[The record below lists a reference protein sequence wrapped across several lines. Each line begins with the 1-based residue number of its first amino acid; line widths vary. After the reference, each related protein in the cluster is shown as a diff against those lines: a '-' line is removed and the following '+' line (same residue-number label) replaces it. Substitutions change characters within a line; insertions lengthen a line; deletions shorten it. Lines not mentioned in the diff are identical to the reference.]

1 MPPLKDVLDALQHAV
16 LPGAGGA
23 ALVMCA
29 FLLLGRWAGALG
41 SAAAVAFGFVWGNF
55 TLDKTA
61 APTWVNTSR
70 LIPWSP
76 EADAPGYQWLAR
88 AALVLVVVGLVS
100 RWIGLIASRA
110 LPERGWWGAS
120 AFVWAPRVVAVFV
133 VSGWL
138 SAGEAAKSVALLRPQ
153 IAAITLLMW
162 VALDGIARNGAGA
175 TLAGYSAAMLM
186 SAAAVL
192 IHAHS
197 ARFMELAVV
206 LGSAMFGIAVASAL
220 VKPDA
225 QGQEPD
231 TSGAIPAVVA
241 FLPGLL
247 LGARPSL
254 AENNVPGACFWLVVL
269 APLMLLAFLLP
280 AITRKTDWKVPAIRA
295 ALVLLPLVVAVA
307 LAAHYETIAVEEQW

>member
-1 MPPLKDVLDALQHAV
+1 VPPLKDVLDALQHAV

-23 ALVMCA
+23 ALVMCV
-29 FLLLGRWAGALG
+29 FLLFGRWAGALG

-55 TLDKTA
+55 EMPKGE
-61 APTWVNTSR
+61 PTWANTMVR
-70 LIPWSP
+70 MIPLKPDP
-76 EADAPGYQWLAR
+76 EAVGYQWLAR
-88 AALVLVVVGLVS
+88 AALALVVVGLVS
-100 RWIGLIASRA
+100 RWLGLIALRA

-120 AFVWAPRVVAVFV
+120 AFVWAPRVVAVFA

-138 SAGEAAKSVALLRPQ
+138 TVGEAAQSVPLLRPQ
-153 IAAITLLMW
+153 IAVVMLLVW

-175 TLAGYSAAMLM
+175 QVAGYSAAMLM
-186 SAAAVL
+186 AAAAVL

-225 QGQEPD
+225 RGQEPD

-254 AENNVPGACFWLVVL
+254 AENNVPGACFWLVLLTPLVL
-269 APLMLLAFLLP
+269 LPFLLP
-280 AITRKTDWKVPAIRA
+280 AVTRKTGWEVPALRA

-307 LAAHYETIAVEEQW
+307 LAAHYETIAVE